1 MGADLGDHSGTPS
14 YQSPYLN
21 IDGKSAPVYY
31 NDISVLIP
39 GCSYFT
45 MVTQKN
51 SLVLKRYL
59 GSI

>member
-1 MGADLGDHSGTPS
+1 MGADPGDHSSTPS
-14 YQSPYLN
+14 YQNPYLN
-21 IDGKSAPVYY
+21 IDGKSVRVYC
-31 NDISVLIP
+31 NNISVLIP